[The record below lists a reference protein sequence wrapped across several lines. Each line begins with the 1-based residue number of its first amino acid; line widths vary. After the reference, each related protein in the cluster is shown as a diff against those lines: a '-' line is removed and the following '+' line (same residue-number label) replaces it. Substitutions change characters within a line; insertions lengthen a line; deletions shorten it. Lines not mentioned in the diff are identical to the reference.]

1 MNIALHGSLACI
13 VGVVA
18 CASSLAHAQR
28 SDYPARPIRVIVP
41 FVAGGGTDLLAR
53 LVTPKFG
60 EMLGQQIVIDN
71 RGGAAS
77 IVGTQIVAK
86 AVPDGYTLGIFDTA
100 FAINP
105 AFADKLPYDAM
116 KDFAFIAIIATSP
129 SLLIANPKLK
139 ARTIHDLIALAKA
152 SPGKIRFASAGVGSA
167 SHLSSEMLKTA
178 AKIGFVHIP
187 FKGAGAAVI
196 DVLGGHTDLTFVV
209 PGTVK
214 QHLQA
219 GTLVGLAITGSRPSV
234 NAPDVPTFAS
244 VGLGSVNPGSF
255 RFMGAPSGVATA
267 IQNKLIATLSTVMKA
282 PELQA
287 QLAENDFD
295 PSAFLPHPN
304 ARQFVENEIRKWV
317 QAVKDSGA
325 KP

>member
-1 MNIALHGSLACI
+1 MSGPGS
-13 VGVVA
+13 V
-18 CASSLAHAQR
+18 
-28 SDYPARPIRVIVP
+28 
-41 FVAGGGTDLLAR
+41 
-53 LVTPKFG
+53 
-60 EMLGQQIVIDN
+60 
-71 RGGAAS
+71 
-77 IVGTQIVAK
+77 
-86 AVPDGYTLGIFDTA
+86 
-100 FAINP
+100 
-105 AFADKLPYDAM
+105 
-116 KDFAFIAIIATSP
+116 
-129 SLLIANPKLK
+129 
-139 ARTIHDLIALAKA
+139 
-152 SPGKIRFASAGVGSA
+152 
-167 SHLSSEMLKTA
+167 SHLSSEMLKSA
-178 AKIGFVHIP
+178 AKISFVHIP

-219 GTLVGLAITGSRPSV
+219 GTLVGLAITGNRPSV

-244 VGLGSVNPGSF
+244 VGLGTVNPGSF
-255 RFMGAPSGVATA
+255 RFMGAPSGVSAA
-267 IQNKLIATLSTVMKA
+267 VQNKLIATLATVMKA

-295 PSAFLPHPN
+295 SSAFLPHPN